1 MGKFAGLMMALLL
14 IHEVMPP
21 LHLAMGARELHPSI
35 DDSRVVNI
43 IQSDRKKLP
52 PPTPLTNIPQ
62 HYSHYSPLP
71 RWPPPPAPLRT
82 PLAPSWCSPPP
93 SS

>member
-21 LHLAMGARELHPSI
+21 LHFAIGARELHPSV

-52 PPTPLTNIPQ
+52 PPAPRTNTPQ
-62 HYSHYSPLP
+62 HYSPPPP